1 MDDAQEAE
9 RLSPAPPVPDAT
21 TSGGRARRLVRL
33 ATLDVTPLRRHRDF
47 RLLFIGRGVSFLGSM
62 VTYVALPYQAFRI
75 THSSLAVGLL
85 ALVEL
90 DPLLT
95 MALVGGALADARDRR
110 RMVQLSELGLA
121 LVSIGLMVNALLPH
135 PRLAVLFAAALV
147 ASSLDALQRPS
158 LEGLLPRIVERDE
171 LTAAAALMSLRST
184 VGMIAG
190 PALGGVL
197 IATAGL
203 STTYLLDVITFAV
216 SLVALRRMRAVPP
229 PPDAERPSVRSVLEG
244 WRYARGRQNLL
255 GTYLVDMVA
264 MFFAMPMALFPA
276 IAERFGGAS
285 VLGLLYAAPAVGSMV
300 ATATSGWA
308 NHVHRHGVAITVS
321 ATLWGAA
328 IVGFGLSASLPL
340 ALGFLAAA
348 GAADMVSGIFRSVV
362 WNQTIPDHL
371 RGRIMAELRK
381 VIWPNRKQMVSYT
394 SGPLLGNLEAG
405 SVAAAFSVR
414 ASVVSGGLLCV
425 VGVAACALGLPA
437 FVRYDTRQGQTSK

>member
-1 MDDAQEAE
+1 
-9 RLSPAPPVPDAT
+9 
-21 TSGGRARRLVRL
+21 
-33 ATLDVTPLRRHRDF
+33 
-47 RLLFIGRGVSFLGSM
+47 
-62 VTYVALPYQAFRI
+62 
-75 THSSLAVGLL
+75 
-85 ALVEL
+85 
-90 DPLLT
+90 
-95 MALVGGALADARDRR
+95 
-110 RMVQLSELGLA
+110 MVQLSELGLA

-135 PRLAVLFAAALV
+135 PRLVVLYAAALV
-147 ASSLDALQRPS
+147 MASLDGIQRPS
-158 LEGLLPRIVERDE
+158 LEGLLPRIVERHE
-171 LTAAAALMSLRST
+171 LTAAGALMSLRST
-184 VGMIAG
+184 VGMVVG

-244 WRYARGRQNLL
+244 WRYARGRQDLL

-264 MFFAMPMALFPA
+264 MFFGMPMALFPA
-276 IAERFGGAS
+276 ISERFGGAS

-340 ALGFLAAA
+340 ALGFLVAA

-371 RGRIMAELRK
+371 RGRLAGIE
-381 VIWPNRKQMVSYT
+381 MVSYT

-437 FVRYDTRQGQTSK
+437 FVRYDARQGQTSK

>member
-90 DPLLT
+90 GPLLT

-135 PRLAVLFAAALV
+135 PRLVVLYAAALV
-147 ASSLDALQRPS
+147 MASLDGIQRPS
-158 LEGLLPRIVERDE
+158 LEGLLPRIVERHE
-171 LTAAAALMSLRST
+171 LTAAGALMSLRST
-184 VGMIAG
+184 VGMVVG

-244 WRYARGRQNLL
+244 WRYARGRQDLL

-321 ATLWGAA
+321 ATLWAPPSWA
-328 IVGFGLSASLPL
+328 SACRPLSPSRSAS
-340 ALGFLAAA
+340 
-348 GAADMVSGIFRSVV
+348 S
-362 WNQTIPDHL
+362 
-371 RGRIMAELRK
+371 
-381 VIWPNRKQMVSYT
+381 WP
-394 SGPLLGNLEAG
+394 
-405 SVAAAFSVR
+405 R
-414 ASVVSGGLLCV
+414 AR
-425 VGVAACALGLPA
+425 P
-437 FVRYDTRQGQTSK
+437 TW

>member
-1 MDDAQEAE
+1 
-9 RLSPAPPVPDAT
+9 
-21 TSGGRARRLVRL
+21 
-33 ATLDVTPLRRHRDF
+33 
-47 RLLFIGRGVSFLGSM
+47 
-62 VTYVALPYQAFRI
+62 
-75 THSSLAVGLL
+75 AVGLL

-90 DPLLT
+90 GPLLT

-121 LVSIGLMVNALLPH
+121 LVSVGLMVNALLPH
-135 PRLAVLFAAALV
+135 PRLVVLYVAALV
-147 ASSLDALQRPS
+147 MASLDGLQRPS
-158 LEGLLPRIVERDE
+158 LEGLLPRIVERHE
-171 LTAAAALMSLRST
+171 LTAAGALMSLRST
-184 VGMIAG
+184 VGMVVG

-216 SLVALRRMRAVPP
+216 SLVPLRRMRAVPP

-244 WRYARGRQNLL
+244 WRYARGRQDLL

-264 MFFAMPMALFPA
+264 MFFGMPMALFPA

-340 ALGFLAAA
+340 ALGFLVAA
-348 GAADMVSGIFRSVV
+348 GAA
-362 WNQTIPDHL
+362 
-371 RGRIMAELRK
+371 
-381 VIWPNRKQMVSYT
+381 
-394 SGPLLGNLEAG
+394 
-405 SVAAAFSVR
+405 
-414 ASVVSGGLLCV
+414 
-425 VGVAACALGLPA
+425 
-437 FVRYDTRQGQTSK
+437 